1 MVSQDNNEQY
11 KRHKA
16 RDPEGQKVKAP
27 RLLVQCYFLV
37 SGIITHYPGQ
47 QWFTLDTLVQW

>member
-16 RDPEGQKVKAP
+16 RGQAGPKGQKVKAP
-27 RLLVQCYFLV
+27 GDF
-37 SGIITHYPGQ
+37 
-47 QWFTLDTLVQW
+47 